1 MGLRELVIDAWS
13 WLSYKETLAPETARR
28 TFPELAGQW
37 VPEEDLRR
45 LAAYKSLVAYDQNQ
59 AGQLAAAHGDEDG
72 GERRELGD
80 PSRLIEAALGYLLGS
95 EQKIVVPG
103 AEHAEDEPP
112 AEGAG
117 SAAAV
122 QERLRAW
129 AKKEQFPLRVQQ
141 AERCAVRCGDGVY
154 VLSWAPDK
162 GRVLLRTYDPG
173 WYFPEW
179 EEGEQDIAEYPR
191 RVHFAWGLP
200 ADPAKGVKERV
211 RRITYELDWIAPA
224 TRSGYDVAG
233 GAVRETVLGDDGTA
247 VLTPGD
253 VLTETG
259 RITRIYP
266 WSAGRPSPVTCYLT
280 DAEWVLDDLRGSYDV
295 YSLPAG
301 KARYRTRADGEVL
314 DRLDL
319 QVDFQ
324 PVVHI
329 PNSIPDVG
337 EHWGRS
343 VLALVL
349 QGLDEL
355 AATDTDSSAASATT
369 GSPVIALAGARLP
382 VDRATGQALPVR
394 VRAGSVWE
402 LSESGRMDTLDTS
415 PQLAELR
422 SRIDHLQD
430 RIAANSRLTAAGL
443 GLLDPTE
450 VPSGYAL
457 QLALSPLDSLVG
469 AMRLA
474 RSDRYALLLR
484 MVQRLHQ
491 AGRVW
496 PEGESLSAELVWG
509 PHAPTDRAAVLADV
523 VSGVTNGVLSLE
535 TGVRM
540 LQDAGYPIEDA
551 AEEVARIQKRA
562 FDQAARL
569 ADATGDNAAVR
580 EYLRLPKTDLGGPR
594 VPLPPK
600 RPEA

>member
-1 MGLRELVIDAWS
+1 M
-13 WLSYKETLAPETARR
+13 
-28 TFPELAGQW
+28 
-37 VPEEDLRR
+37 
-45 LAAYKSLVAYDQNQ
+45 
-59 AGQLAAAHGDEDG
+59 
-72 GERRELGD
+72 
-80 PSRLIEAALGYLLGS
+80 
-95 EQKIVVPG
+95 
-103 AEHAEDEPP
+103 
-112 AEGAG
+112 
-117 SAAAV
+117 
-122 QERLRAW
+122 
-129 AKKEQFPLRVQQ
+129 
-141 AERCAVRCGDGVY
+141 
-154 VLSWAPDK
+154 
-162 GRVLLRTYDPG
+162 
-173 WYFPEW
+173 
-179 EEGEQDIAEYPR
+179 
-191 RVHFAWGLP
+191 
-200 ADPAKGVKERV
+200 

-224 TRSGYDVAG
+224 TRSGYDVGG

-295 YSLPAG
+295 YSLPVG

-496 PEGESLSAELVWG
+496 PAGESLSAELVWG

-569 ADATGDNAAVR
+569 ADATGD
-580 EYLRLPKTDLGGPR
+580 
-594 VPLPPK
+594 
-600 RPEA
+600 